1 MVAEDRI
8 AAAADR
14 TGGPPVA
21 EALAALVSVRELRA
35 RLDAWEPRLIA
46 AARRGGATWAEIAPA
61 LGVASRQAAERRF
74 LRLHQS
80 AGDAAGTR
88 DDRVQAVR
96 DRRAGDRAVD
106 AWARTNGAGLRQL
119 AGQVVALTDL
129 GPAAQP
135 SLDRLYAALGDSDAA
150 LLPPLLAA
158 AEEHLPPA
166 HGGLADRVA
175 AMGRDTDRVRQDTQD
190 GRDTRDRRA
199 V

>member
-14 TGGPPVA
+14 TGAGPAVA
-21 EALAALVSVRELRA
+21 EALDALVSVRELRA
-35 RLDAWEPRLIA
+35 RLDVWEPRLIA
-46 AARRGGATWAEIAPA
+46 AARHGGATWAQIAPA

-74 LRLHQS
+74 LRLHQG

-96 DRRAGDRAVD
+96 DRRAGERAVD
-106 AWARTNGAGLRQL
+106 SWARTNGAALRQL
-119 AGQVVALTDL
+119 AGQIVALTDL

-135 SLDRLYAALGDSDAA
+135 SLDRLYTALGDNDAA

-158 AEEHLPPA
+158 AEEHLPPG

-175 AMGRDTDRVRQDTQD
+175 TVGRDTDRVR
-190 GRDTRDRRA
+190 RDTRDRRTG
-199 V
+199 